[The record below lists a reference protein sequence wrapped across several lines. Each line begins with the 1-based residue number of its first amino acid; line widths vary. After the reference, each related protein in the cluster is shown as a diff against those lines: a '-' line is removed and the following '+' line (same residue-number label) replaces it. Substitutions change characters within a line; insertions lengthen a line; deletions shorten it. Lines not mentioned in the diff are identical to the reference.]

1 VSGIPPN
8 VQPPTPDEIQEA
20 AARHRIDLSDGEVE
34 NFAAAIE
41 QTLEGYERLDELPE
55 PSLDVEYTDRDPGY
69 RPGPEGD
76 PLNAVVRRCRVEGAD
91 PGPLSGTRAFSRT
104 TSPSPGSR

>member
-1 VSGIPPN
+1 MSGIPPN

-55 PSLDVEYTDRDPGY
+55 PRPDVEYTDRDPGY
-69 RPGPEGD
+69 RPGPEED
-76 PLNAVVRRCRVEGAD
+76 PLIAVVRRYRVEGAD
-91 PGPLSGTRAFSRT
+91 SGPLSG
-104 TSPSPGSR
+104 